1 MEISGQGGITM
12 PQYISLVRFTQKGI
26 ENVKESANRLE
37 AGKKAWAAV
46 GGKILHFYLTMGRYD
61 MVAVS
66 EFPDDATAA
75 RANLA
80 LGAQGNLRTETMRAL
95 TEEEYRKVIAS
106 LP

>member
-1 MEISGQGGITM
+1 M
-12 PQYISLVRFTQKGI
+12 PHYISLVRYTQKGI
-26 ENVKESANRLE
+26 ENVKESANRLD
-37 AGKKAWAAV
+37 AGKKAWEAL
-46 GGKILHFYLTMGRYD
+46 GGKLLYFYLTLGRYD
-61 MVAVS
+61 SVAIS

-75 RANLA
+75 RASLA